1 LSHFN
6 LQIDDFTFKA
16 ACKNKTAAQKRIYEL
31 FSTAVYNLVFR
42 ITHNKSDALDI
53 SQDVFIKVFTKIK
66 QNKSQESLGFWI
78 RKISVNT
85 TLSYIKKN
93 SHLITN
99 VDFKEKVIDT
109 DVNET
114 MSSLEFALNK
124 VPAVSRSILWLFEVE
139 GMSHQEIAKMHGKT
153 VSFSKTHLSRAKQV
167 AQKYLTQKG
176 GGYEAVKK

>member
-1 LSHFN
+1 MSHFN

-53 SQDVFIKVFTKIK
+53 SQDVFIKVFTKIN

-78 RKISVNT
+78 RKISINT
-85 TLSYIKKN
+85 TFSFLKKN
-93 SHLITN
+93 AHLITN
-99 VDFKEKVIDT
+99 VDFKEKIIDT
-109 DVNET
+109 DMNET
-114 MSSLEFALNK
+114 LSSLEFALSK
-124 VPAVSRSILWLFEVE
+124 IPAISRSVLWLFEVE
-139 GMSHQEIAKMHGKT
+139 GLSHHEIAELHGKT

-167 AQKYLTQKG
+167 AQKYLTKKG
-176 GGYEAVKK
+176 GGYEAVEK

>member
-1 LSHFN
+1 MSHFN

-16 ACKNKTAAQKRIYEL
+16 ACKNKTAAQKRIYEVY
-31 FSTAVYNLVFR
+31 STAVYNLVFR

-85 TLSYIKKN
+85 TLSYLKKN
-93 SHLITN
+93 AHLITN
-99 VDFKEKVIDT
+99 IDFKEKVIDT

-114 MSSLEFALNK
+114 RSSLEFALSK
-124 VPAVSRSILWLFEVE
+124 MPAISRSVLWLYEVE
-139 GMSHQEIAKMHGKT
+139 GLSHQEIADMHGKT

-167 AQKYLTQKG
+167 AQQYLTKKE
-176 GGYEAVKK
+176 GGYEAIK